1 MKTLIVYS
9 IFALYAATFLW
20 ALWRVHGRGR

>member
-1 MKTLIVYS
+1 MTALVIKA

>member
-1 MKTLIVYS
+1 MKALIVYG